1 MDRRESSLLR
11 LSLLL
16 VLSGLVLA
24 GSPPARA
31 DDVTDWNVIAIDV
44 LSLAGHNNIVM
55 TRGLAMAHLA
65 AHDAL
70 NAIDRRYEPY

>member
-31 DDVTDWNVIAIDV
+31 DDVTDWNVIAI
-44 LSLAGHNNIVM
+44 
-55 TRGLAMAHLA
+55 AMS
-65 AHDAL
+65 
-70 NAIDRRYEPY
+70 